1 MEIDSEILNLPYNFT
16 ITLPRV
22 GDVNKMFQASLVGF
36 DNLGGKEVQ
45 KNLLNVANEG
55 LS

>member
-1 MEIDSEILNLPYNFT
+1 MDSEILNLPYNFT

-22 GDVNKMFQASLVGF
+22 GDVNKIFQASLEGF
-36 DNLGGKEVQ
+36 DHLGGKEVQ
-45 KNLLNVANEG
+45 KILLNVANEG